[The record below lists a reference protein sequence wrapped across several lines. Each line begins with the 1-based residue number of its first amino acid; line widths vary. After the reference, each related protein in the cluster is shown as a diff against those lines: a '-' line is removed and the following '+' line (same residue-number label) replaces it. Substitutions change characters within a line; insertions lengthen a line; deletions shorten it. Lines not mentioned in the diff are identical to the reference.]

1 MSGSTEQTSIGRNVL
16 ITGAAGGMA
25 RGINQRLAAAGH
37 TVLCTDLD
45 RARVEETAARVEAV
59 GGRALPFVVDVTDA
73 DSVAGLREA
82 IEAEVGVVDV
92 LVNAAG
98 VLDRKQLGD
107 HTRDSFAAVLDVN
120 LVGAFRTIQEF
131 SPGMVA
137 GGWGRIVNISSIAG
151 VNGYPYPSYAA
162 SKAGLSNLTRSLIL
176 DLRRTGVTV
185 NAVCPGI
192 VDTGMVIDE
201 VRDRVQEQV
210 PTGTIIDPEEVG
222 ALIAFLITPEARNI
236 NGANLVI
243 DGGAT
248 AAVEFFRQ
256 D

>member
-1 MSGSTEQTSIGRNVL
+1 MTRTPEHEGISRNVL
-16 ITGAAGGMA
+16 VTGAAGGMA

-37 TVLCTDLD
+37 TVLCADLD
-45 RARVEETAARVEAV
+45 SERAAAAAARVEAA
-59 GGRALPFVVDVTDA
+59 GGKALPFGLDVTDA
-73 DSVAGLREA
+73 GSVAALRPAVEA
-82 IEAEVGVVDV
+82 QVGVVDV

-98 VLDRKQLGD
+98 VLDRKLLGD
-107 HTRDSFAAVLDVN
+107 HTRDSFAAVLDIN
-120 LVGAFRTIQEF
+120 LTGAFRMIQEF
-131 SPGMVA
+131 SPAMTA
-137 GGWGRIVNISSIAG
+137 AGWGRIVNVSSIAG

-162 SKAGLSNLTRSLIL
+162 SKAGLSNLTRSLTL

-185 NAVCPGI
+185 NAVCPGV

-201 VRDRVQEQV
+201 VREQVEEQV

-248 AAVEFFRQ
+248 AATEFFRAG
-256 D
+256 